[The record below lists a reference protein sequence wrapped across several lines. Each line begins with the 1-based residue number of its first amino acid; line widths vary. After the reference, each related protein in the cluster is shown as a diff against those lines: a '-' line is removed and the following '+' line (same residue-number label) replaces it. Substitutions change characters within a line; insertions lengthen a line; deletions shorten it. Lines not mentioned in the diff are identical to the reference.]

1 MSMAERI
8 KSNPKVKAF
17 ALRLLMPENH
27 PRPRWWVR
35 KFLNRFYH
43 KAGRGT
49 IISSRTRLD
58 VLPFNEFTVGNQTI
72 IEDFSVINNGLGG
85 VHIGSNCLLGIS
97 NVVIG
102 PVKIGNH
109 VITAQHVVM
118 SGLNHGYEDV
128 GQPIMKQKCS
138 RAEIVVGDEC
148 WIGANAVITSGVTLG
163 KHCVIAAGSV
173 VTKDVA
179 AYTVVGGNPARELK
193 RYSPTDQKWERIV
206 P

>member
-8 KSNPKVKAF
+8 KSNPKFKAF

-35 KFLNRFYH
+35 NFLNRFYH
-43 KAGRGT
+43 KLGSGT

-58 VLPFNEFTVGNQTI
+58 VLPFNEFTVGDHTV
-72 IEDFSVINNGLGG
+72 IEDFSVINNGLGA
-85 VHIGSNCLLGIS
+85 VQIGNSCLLGIS
-97 NVVIG
+97 NVIIG

-118 SGLNHGYEDV
+118 SGLNHGYEDIE
-128 GQPIMKQKCS
+128 QPIMKQKCS
-138 RAEIVVGDEC
+138 RGEIVIGDEC
-148 WIGANAVITSGVTLG
+148 WIGANAVITSGVNLG

-179 AYTVVGGNPARELK
+179 PYTVVGGNPARELK
-193 RYSPTDQKWERIV
+193 KYCPNNQKWERIL